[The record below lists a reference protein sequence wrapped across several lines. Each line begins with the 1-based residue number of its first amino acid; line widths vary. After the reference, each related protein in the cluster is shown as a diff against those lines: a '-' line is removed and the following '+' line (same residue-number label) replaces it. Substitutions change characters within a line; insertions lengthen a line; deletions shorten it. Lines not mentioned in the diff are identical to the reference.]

1 MKRTAKL
8 NLLTAFCS
16 GMLAAIFQIVFCF
29 APSMSMQVVLLVV
42 TALLYLTPFVINLKT
57 VRDYCIDR
65 VSRFVL
71 YDLLFVLA
79 PAAFISV
86 LTELIVTPFA
96 EVRLADGMAS
106 LILIG
111 ILLVESLIFWL
122 AYYIT
127 YKLSDRK

>member
-8 NLLTAFCS
+8 NLITAVCS

-29 APSMSMQVVLLVV
+29 APSMAMQVVLLVV

-96 EVRLADGMAS
+96 EVRLADGIAS

-127 YKLSDRK
+127 YKLTDRK

>member
-8 NLLTAFCS
+8 NLIIAVCS

-29 APSMSMQVVLLVV
+29 APSMAMQVVLLVV

-96 EVRLADGMAS
+96 EVRLADGIAS

>member
-8 NLLTAFCS
+8 NLFTAVCS
-16 GMLAAIFQIVFCF
+16 GVLAAIYQIVFCF
-29 APSMSMQVVLLVV
+29 APSMAMQVVLLVV

-57 VRDYCIDR
+57 VRDYCVDR

-79 PAAFISV
+79 PAVFISV

-96 EVRLADGMAS
+96 EVRLADGIAS

>member
-8 NLLTAFCS
+8 NLLTAVCS

-29 APSMSMQVVLLVV
+29 APSMAMQVVLLVV

-86 LTELIVTPFA
+86 LTELFVTPFA
-96 EVRLADGMAS
+96 EVRLADGIAS

>member
-8 NLLTAFCS
+8 NLLTAVCS

-29 APSMSMQVVLLVV
+29 APSMAMQVVLLVV

-96 EVRLADGMAS
+96 EVRLADGIAS
-106 LILIG
+106 LIQSHSRNFK
-111 ILLVESLIFWL
+111 SLYFVYCV
-122 AYYIT
+122 A
-127 YKLSDRK
+127 KADS

>member
-8 NLLTAFCS
+8 NLLTAVCS

-29 APSMSMQVVLLVV
+29 APSMAMQVVLLVV

-71 YDLLFVLA
+71 YDLLFVFA

-96 EVRLADGMAS
+96 EVRLADGIAS

>member
-8 NLLTAFCS
+8 NLLTAVCS

-29 APSMSMQVVLLVV
+29 APSMAMQVVLLVV

-96 EVRLADGMAS
+96 EVRLADGIAS

-122 AYYIT
+122 AYSIT

>member
-8 NLLTAFCS
+8 NLLTAVCS

-29 APSMSMQVVLLVV
+29 APSMAMQVVLLVV

-96 EVRLADGMAS
+96 EVRLADGFAS

>member
-8 NLLTAFCS
+8 NLLTAVCS
-16 GMLAAIFQIVFCF
+16 GMLAGIVQIVFCF
-29 APSMSMQVVLLVV
+29 AASMAMQDALLVV

-96 EVRLADGMAS
+96 EVRLADGIAS

>member
-8 NLLTAFCS
+8 NLLTAVCS

-29 APSMSMQVVLLVV
+29 APSMAMQVVLLVV

-57 VRDYCIDR
+57 VRDDCIDR

-96 EVRLADGMAS
+96 EVRLADGIAS

-127 YKLSDRK
+127 YKLTDRK

>member
-8 NLLTAFCS
+8 NLIIAVCS

-29 APSMSMQVVLLVV
+29 APSMAMQVVLLVV
-42 TALLYLTPFVINLKT
+42 TAMLYLTPFVINLKT

-96 EVRLADGMAS
+96 EVRLADGIAS

>member
-1 MKRTAKL
+1 MKRPAKL
-8 NLLTAFCS
+8 NLITAVCS

-29 APSMSMQVVLLVV
+29 APSMAMQVVLLVV

-96 EVRLADGMAS
+96 EVRLADGIAS

>member
-8 NLLTAFCS
+8 NLLTAVCS

-29 APSMSMQVVLLVV
+29 APSMAMQVVLLVV
-42 TALLYLTPFVINLKT
+42 TALLYLTPFVINLNT

-96 EVRLADGMAS
+96 EVRLADGIAS

>member
-8 NLLTAFCS
+8 NLLTAVCS

-29 APSMSMQVVLLVV
+29 APSMALQVVLLVV

-96 EVRLADGMAS
+96 EVRLADGIAS

-127 YKLSDRK
+127 YKLTDRK

>member
-8 NLLTAFCS
+8 NLLTAVCS

-29 APSMSMQVVLLVV
+29 APSMAMQVVLLVV

-96 EVRLADGMAS
+96 EVRLADGIAS
-106 LILIG
+106 LILIA

>member
-8 NLLTAFCS
+8 NLLTAVCS
-16 GMLAAIFQIVFCF
+16 GMRAAIFQIVFCF
-29 APSMSMQVVLLVV
+29 APSMAMQVVLLVV

-96 EVRLADGMAS
+96 EVRLADGIAS

>member
-8 NLLTAFCS
+8 NLLTAVCS

-29 APSMSMQVVLLVV
+29 ASSMAMQVVLLVV

-96 EVRLADGMAS
+96 EVRLADGIAS

>member
-8 NLLTAFCS
+8 NLLTAVCS
-16 GMLAAIFQIVFCF
+16 GVLAAIYQIVFCF
-29 APSMSMQVVLLVV
+29 APSMTMQVVLLVV

-79 PAAFISV
+79 PAVVISV

-96 EVRLADGMAS
+96 EVRLADGIAS

>member
-8 NLLTAFCS
+8 NLLTAVCS

-29 APSMSMQVVLLVV
+29 APSMAMQVVLLVV

-96 EVRLADGMAS
+96 EVRLADGIAS

-127 YKLSDRK
+127 YKLTDRK

>member
-8 NLLTAFCS
+8 NLLTAVCS

-29 APSMSMQVVLLVV
+29 APSMAMQVVLLVV

-57 VRDYCIDR
+57 VRDYYIDR

-96 EVRLADGMAS
+96 EVRLADGIAS

>member
-8 NLLTAFCS
+8 NLLTAVCS

-29 APSMSMQVVLLVV
+29 APYMAMQVVLLVV
-42 TALLYLTPFVINLKT
+42 TSLLYLTPFVINLKT

-96 EVRLADGMAS
+96 EVRLADGIAS

>member
-8 NLLTAFCS
+8 NLLTAVCS

-29 APSMSMQVVLLVV
+29 APSMAMQVVLLVV

-79 PAAFISV
+79 PAAFISA

-96 EVRLADGMAS
+96 EVRLADGIAS

>member
-8 NLLTAFCS
+8 NLLTAVCS

-29 APSMSMQVVLLVV
+29 APSMAMQVVLLVV

-96 EVRLADGMAS
+96 EVRLADGIAS

>member
-8 NLLTAFCS
+8 NLLTAVCS

-29 APSMSMQVVLLVV
+29 APSMAMQVVLLVV

-96 EVRLADGMAS
+96 EVRLADGIAS

-122 AYYIT
+122 TYYIT

>member
-8 NLLTAFCS
+8 NLLTAVCS
-16 GMLAAIFQIVFCF
+16 GMLAAMFQIVFCF
-29 APSMSMQVVLLVV
+29 APSMAMQVVLLVV
-42 TALLYLTPFVINLKT
+42 TALLYLTPFLINLKT
-57 VRDYCIDR
+57 VRHYCIDR

-96 EVRLADGMAS
+96 EVRLADGIAS

>member
-8 NLLTAFCS
+8 NLITAVCS

-29 APSMSMQVVLLVV
+29 APSMAMQVVLLVV

-96 EVRLADGMAS
+96 EVRLADGIAS

>member
-8 NLLTAFCS
+8 NLLTAVCS

-29 APSMSMQVVLLVV
+29 APSMAMQVVVLVV

-96 EVRLADGMAS
+96 EVRLADGIAS

-127 YKLSDRK
+127 YKLSDRT

>member
-8 NLLTAFCS
+8 NLLTAVCS

-29 APSMSMQVVLLVV
+29 APSMAMQVVLLVV
-42 TALLYLTPFVINLKT
+42 TALLYLTPLVINLKT

-96 EVRLADGMAS
+96 EVRLADGIAS

>member
-8 NLLTAFCS
+8 NLLTAVCS

-29 APSMSMQVVLLVV
+29 APSMAMQVVLLVV

-96 EVRLADGMAS
+96 EVRLADGLAS

>member
-8 NLLTAFCS
+8 NLLTAVCS

-29 APSMSMQVVLLVV
+29 APSMAMQVVLLGV

-96 EVRLADGMAS
+96 EVRLADGIAS

>member
-8 NLLTAFCS
+8 NLLTAVCS

-29 APSMSMQVVLLVV
+29 APSMAMQVVLLVV

-86 LTELIVTPFA
+86 LSELIVTPFA
-96 EVRLADGMAS
+96 EVRLADGIAS

-122 AYYIT
+122 DFYIT

>member
-8 NLLTAFCS
+8 NLLTAVCS

-29 APSMSMQVVLLVV
+29 APSMAMQVVLLVV

-96 EVRLADGMAS
+96 EVRLADGIAS

-127 YKLSDRK
+127 YNLSDRK

>member
-8 NLLTAFCS
+8 NLLTAICS
-16 GMLAAIFQIVFCF
+16 GALAVIYQVVFCF
-29 APSMSMQVVLLVV
+29 APSMAAQVVLLVV

-57 VRDYCIDR
+57 VRDCYIDR

-79 PAAFISV
+79 PAVFFSV
-86 LTELIVTPFA
+86 LTELIVAPFA
-96 EVRLADGMAS
+96 EVRLADGIAS

-111 ILLVESLIFWL
+111 ILVTESLIFWL

-127 YKLSDRK
+127 YKLSDRE

>member
-8 NLLTAFCS
+8 NLITAVCS

-29 APSMSMQVVLLVV
+29 APSMAMQVVLLVV

-96 EVRLADGMAS
+96 EVRLADGIAS

-122 AYYIT
+122 AFYIT

>member
-8 NLLTAFCS
+8 NLLTAVCS

-29 APSMSMQVVLLVV
+29 APAMAMQVVLLVV

-96 EVRLADGMAS
+96 EVRLADGIAS

>member
-8 NLLTAFCS
+8 NLLTAVCS

-96 EVRLADGMAS
+96 EVRLADGIAS

>member
-8 NLLTAFCS
+8 NLITAVCS

-29 APSMSMQVVLLVV
+29 APSMAMQVVLLVV

-96 EVRLADGMAS
+96 EVRLADGIAS

-127 YKLSDRK
+127 YKLSDRQ

>member
-1 MKRTAKL
+1 MPRTAKL
-8 NLLTAFCS
+8 NLLTAVCS

-29 APSMSMQVVLLVV
+29 APSMAMQVVLLVV

-96 EVRLADGMAS
+96 EVRLADGIAS